1 MPGNICGHTYRH
13 LSASPPAP
21 ASLSLSLSLMMGVFL
36 FCGGCGLSEFA
47 SVFVIPSL
55 WAPADKSS
63 EGPGALPHRP
73 PAPALSLLLYAHT
86 ATVIMSAGG
95 EKSKSASQ
103 TDGKAAQ
110 NKMSEIGMMS
120 YKVRHA
126 RTHTHTHTHTHT
138 VRWPHNNSHFT
149 FLSSLLRGR
158 SLPFHCLS
166 ILPPLTSVT
175 SSSHPAAQMCV
186 YDQENFQGRCIEIT
200 GECMNVSDVGM
211 DRVRSLR
218 VDCGPFVGFEQM
230 NFCGEMFI
238 LEKGEYPRWDSW
250 SNNQKN
256 DYLLSFRP
264 VRMDPEKHKICLH
277 EVGEFKGRKME
288 IMDDDVPSLFAYG
301 FTDRVESIMVSCG
314 TWVGYQFPG
323 YRGSQYLLE
332 KGDYRHFNEFGAR
345 SPQMQSIRRIR
356 DMQWHPHGCYTTS
369 SK

>member
-1 MPGNICGHTYRH
+1 MNRLTRW
-13 LSASPPAP
+13 SVD
-21 ASLSLSLSLMMGVFL
+21 GVRV
-36 FCGGCGLSEFA
+36 GVE
-47 SVFVIPSL
+47 
-55 WAPADKSS
+55 
-63 EGPGALPHRP
+63 
-73 PAPALSLLLYAHT
+73 
-86 ATVIMSAGG
+86 VIMSAGG

-120 YKVRHA
+120 YK
-126 RTHTHTHTHTHT
+126 
-138 VRWPHNNSHFT
+138 
-149 FLSSLLRGR
+149 
-158 SLPFHCLS
+158 
-166 ILPPLTSVT
+166 
-175 SSSHPAAQMCV
+175 MCV

>member
-1 MPGNICGHTYRH
+1 
-13 LSASPPAP
+13 
-21 ASLSLSLSLMMGVFL
+21 MMGVFL

-120 YKVRHA
+120 YK
-126 RTHTHTHTHTHT
+126 
-138 VRWPHNNSHFT
+138 
-149 FLSSLLRGR
+149 
-158 SLPFHCLS
+158 
-166 ILPPLTSVT
+166 
-175 SSSHPAAQMCV
+175 MCV

>member
-1 MPGNICGHTYRH
+1 MPEVEIRQNTTQTIRIHAELNER
-13 LSASPPAP
+13 
-21 ASLSLSLSLMMGVFL
+21 
-36 FCGGCGLSEFA
+36 
-47 SVFVIPSL
+47 SL
-55 WAPADKSS
+55 WSCAFGEETKNSSADFNANVKNPVILANIAISDQDIANS
-63 EGPGALPHRP
+63 DTL
-73 PAPALSLLLYAHT
+73 LSQMNRLT
-86 ATVIMSAGG
+86 RWSVDGVRVGVEVIMSAGG

-120 YKVRHA
+120 YK
-126 RTHTHTHTHTHT
+126 
-138 VRWPHNNSHFT
+138 
-149 FLSSLLRGR
+149 
-158 SLPFHCLS
+158 
-166 ILPPLTSVT
+166 
-175 SSSHPAAQMCV
+175 MCV

>member
-1 MPGNICGHTYRH
+1 
-13 LSASPPAP
+13 
-21 ASLSLSLSLMMGVFL
+21 
-36 FCGGCGLSEFA
+36 
-47 SVFVIPSL
+47 
-55 WAPADKSS
+55 
-63 EGPGALPHRP
+63 
-73 PAPALSLLLYAHT
+73 
-86 ATVIMSAGG
+86 MSAGG

-110 NKMSEIGMMS
+110 NKMSEMGMMS
-120 YKVRHA
+120 YK
-126 RTHTHTHTHTHT
+126 
-138 VRWPHNNSHFT
+138 
-149 FLSSLLRGR
+149 
-158 SLPFHCLS
+158 
-166 ILPPLTSVT
+166 
-175 SSSHPAAQMCV
+175 MCV

-200 GECMNVSDVGM
+200 GECMNVCDMGM

-218 VDCGPFVGFEQM
+218 VDSGPFVGFEQM

-250 SNNQKN
+250 SNCQKN

-301 FTDRVESIMVSCG
+301 FTDRVGSIMVSCG

-356 DMQWHPHGCYTTS
+356 DMQWHPHGCYTITS
-369 SK
+369 K